1 MNTFRKG
8 VFGFLIL
15 SIGFIVFTGLYAS
28 RPWNRDLE
36 DEVIDR
42 YMVLVVLLLYNAT
55 PHAGLIWLSRLFNQQ
70 KTALT
75 VFLAGASVIAAWGLY
90 LMVMSFY
97 VRADTLAGVIF
108 FFMPVLQWIAGAVLV
123 VICLATKGLGELK
136 E

>member
-1 MNTFRKG
+1 MLDSSG
-8 VFGFLIL
+8 SAGSLISKRQL
-15 SIGFIVFTGLYAS
+15 S
-28 RPWNRDLE
+28 PC
-36 DEVIDR
+36 
-42 YMVLVVLLLYNAT
+42 
-55 PHAGLIWLSRLFNQQ
+55 
-70 KTALT
+70 
-75 VFLAGASVIAAWGLY
+75 FLAGASVIAAWGLY